1 MKIVHCCVSC
11 FYIDGFAYQENQLA
25 AQHFKD
31 GHEVTI
37 IASTETFDA
46 QGRLGYVAPGDYLGT
61 DGARVIRIP
70 YRRFIPRK
78 LAPKIRAYDGM
89 RALLEVLQPDLIVF
103 HGLCAWEL
111 HTVARYVAE
120 HPHVRL
126 FADCHEDFNN
136 SARSFV
142 SRHLLHEGLYRPVL
156 RAALKHIEEVL
167 CVTVE
172 SLQFATGFYGVP
184 EKQARLFPLGG
195 HVHSDADYAQRRQRL
210 RAAHGLSD
218 QEAVVMQSG
227 KITASKLLP
236 QALSAFS
243 QTEAEHL
250 RFWIVGQI
258 VDHKEVCEVLIQ
270 ADRRIVN
277 LGWKSP
283 AELEDLLCA
292 ADVYLQPWGQ
302 TATTQMSMCC
312 RCATILEDLPSHR
325 ALFADS
331 GFLLNEQT
339 SMSSVFQHIAN
350 KTEQLSEMKQRAF
363 AFAKAHLDYVQLARQ
378 LCAPALK
385 NQESNA

>member
-25 AQHFKD
+25 AQHVKD

-37 IASTETFDA
+37 IASTEAFNA
-46 QGRLGYVAPGDYLGT
+46 QGQLTYIDPTDYFGT

-78 LAPKIRAYDGM
+78 LAPKIRAYAGM
-89 RALLEVLQPDLIVF
+89 LALLGVLQPDIIVF

-111 HTVARYVAE
+111 RTVARYVAD
-120 HPHVRL
+120 HPGVRL
-126 FADCHEDFNN
+126 FADCHEDFYN
-136 SARSFV
+136 SASTFV
-142 SRHLLHEGLYRPVL
+142 SRHLLHKGLYRPVL
-156 RAALKHIEEVL
+156 RSALRHIEEVL

-184 EKQARLFPLGG
+184 EHQARLFPLGG

-210 RAAHGLSD
+210 RTAHGLSNLD
-218 QEAVVMQSG
+218 TVIVQSG
-227 KITASKLLP
+227 KITASKFLP
-236 QALSAFS
+236 QALAAFS
-243 QTEAEHL
+243 QTQEKHL

-258 VDHKEVCEVLIQ
+258 LDHKEACEAMIQ
-270 ADRRIVN
+270 ADRRIEY

-292 ADVYLQPWGQ
+292 ADVYLQPRGQ

-312 RCATILEDLPSHR
+312 RCATIVEDVPSHR

-339 SMSSVFQHIAN
+339 SMLAAFQFIAIN
-350 KTEQLSEMKQRAF
+350 SEELSEMKQRAF
-363 AFAKAHLDYVQLARQ
+363 EFAKAQLDYVRLARQ
-378 LCAPALK
+378 ICAPTLQS
-385 NQESNA
+385 QESIG